1 MKEIEKIFKKAKEE
15 GRNFL
20 LEPEGYFILKKLNI
34 DVPEYIFLKS
44 KEALKKEDLKKI
56 KSKRVVLKIV
66 SSKILHKSDVGG
78 VLFLEKDYD
87 EILKKISQ
95 FEKKFKELD
104 GFLICEMVEAK
115 REFGTEILF
124 GVKLSNDFGPI
135 LTIGFGGI
143 LTEFYAKNFKSISIF
158 SPLLEDEKLILNSLK
173 ETILGKKLWGK
184 IRGQE
189 ILIDENIFLK
199 YIKKFKE
206 ISSYFSPYGGGNF
219 IIYEFEVN
227 PFVIKDGKLIALD
240 FLLKFGD
247 KKEYFSKKPI
257 QKIKNLLYPKKI
269 GIIGVSE
276 KSENVGRI
284 ILRNVLREGFERE
297 NIYCIKPNVEEIDG
311 VKCFPSIKELPEK
324 IDLLV
329 LAVDAMQLPNLIN
342 EAIENERA
350 ESMILIPGGFGEK
363 EGTKE
368 KVQDIKNKLKILRD
382 KEKDTPV
389 LNGGN
394 CLGIRSLKGKYD
406 TFFIPEYKLPL
417 SFAKPMNFA
426 LVSQSGAFLVSKMN
440 KLSYLNPI
448 YSISLGNQI
457 DLTIADYFEY
467 LKDDPD
473 IYLYAFYIEGFQE
486 GDGLRFLKILKETKE
501 KGKITIIY
509 KAGRTEE
516 GQKATSGHTAS
527 IAGDWLTSKE
537 ILEREGAVFAENI
550 EDFEDLIQ
558 IFLFLKEKEV
568 RGDRAGLV
576 SNAGFECV
584 SMADNISDLKLA
596 KFSSKTEE
604 RLKEIFKKIKI
615 DTIVDIHNPLDL
627 TPMANDLAYAEI
639 IETLMEDENISCLI
653 VGAVPL
659 TPALNTLEESENH
672 KEDFKRE
679 GSLANKIIEIKE
691 KYKKPFVFVVDG
703 GKEYDPFLYYL
714 KENQVPAF
722 KSAEK
727 AIKNFS
733 KFIKKRLA

>member
-15 GRNFL
+15 NRNFL
-20 LEPEGYFILKKLNI
+20 LEPEGYFILKRLNI
-34 DVPEYIFLKS
+34 NVPEYIFLKK
-44 KEALKKEDLKKI
+44 KEELKKEDLEKI
-56 KSKRVVLKIV
+56 KSKKIVLKIV

-78 VLFLEKDYD
+78 VLFIEKDYD
-87 EILKKISQ
+87 EILRNLSA
-95 FEKKFKELD
+95 FEKKFKTLD
-104 GFLICEMVEAK
+104 GFLICEMVEYK
-115 REFGTEILF
+115 REFGAEILL
-124 GVKLSNDFGPI
+124 GIKLSKDFGPI

-143 LTEFYAKNFKSISIF
+143 DTEFYAKNFKSVSIF
-158 SPLLEDEKLILNSLK
+158 SSLLEDEKLILNSLK
-173 ETILGKKLWGK
+173 DTVLGKKLWGK
-184 IRGQE
+184 MRGQKV
-189 ILIDENIFLK
+189 LIDENIILN

-206 ISSYFSPYGGGNF
+206 ISSYFSLYSEGNF
-219 IIYEFEVN
+219 NILEFEVN
-227 PFVIKDGKLIALD
+227 PFVISDGKLIALD
-240 FLLKFGD
+240 FLLKFGE
-247 KKEYFSKKPI
+247 KKEIFSKKPI
-257 QKIKNLLYPKKI
+257 HKIKNLLMPKSI

-276 KSENVGRI
+276 KSMNVGRI
-284 ILRNVLREGFERE
+284 ILRNVLREGFEKE
-297 NIYCIKPNVEEIDG
+297 KIYCIKPNVEEIDG
-311 VKCFPSIKELPEK
+311 VKCLPSIKDLPEK

-329 LAVDAMQLPNLIN
+329 LAVDAMQLPDLIN
-342 EAIENERA
+342 EAIENEKC

-368 KVQDIKNKLKILRD
+368 KVQEIKEKLKFLRENE
-382 KEKDTPV
+382 KETPV

-426 LVSQSGAFLVSKMN
+426 LISQSGAFLVSKMN

-467 LKDDPD
+467 LKDDLD
-473 IYLYAFYIEGFQE
+473 IYLYAFYVEGFQE
-486 GDGLRFLKILKETKE
+486 GDGLKFLRILKETKR

-568 RGDRAGLV
+568 KGERIGLV

-584 SMADNISDLKLA
+584 SMADNISGFKLA
-596 KFSSKTEE
+596 SFSKKTEE
-604 RLKEIFKKIKI
+604 KLKEIFKKIKI

-627 TPMANDLAYAEI
+627 TPMANDSAYFEI
-639 IETLMEDENISCLI
+639 IETLMEDENIDCLLI
-653 VGAVPL
+653 GAVPL
-659 TPALNTLEESENH
+659 TPALNTLEKSENH

-679 GSLANKIIEIKE
+679 GSLANRIIEIKE
-691 KYKKPFVFVVDG
+691 KYKKPFVFVIDG

-714 KENQVPAF
+714 KENQIPAF
-722 KSAEK
+722 KSAER

-733 KFIKKRLA
+733 KLIVSH